1 MNTGSLLLASLSS
14 VDLVVIFGDDTPLDL
29 INTLRPEILVKGQ
42 DYTRDEVVGATEVDS
57 WGGKVVLAEILDG
70 YSTTETLRRIAE

>member
-1 MNTGSLLLASLSS
+1 MVNPTAQPKILYFAGPGHSSS
-14 VDLVVIFGDDTPLDL
+14 VM
-29 INTLRPEILVKGQ
+29 
-42 DYTRDEVVGATEVDS
+42 TEVDS